1 MEDIWDVTADQEWND
16 FLLKSVIKGTGFPAN
31 YVDSYNEVDFAR
43 TVIMQNQLLVR
54 RVVSDQEWFEEPMTD
69 FIRRVYECEYE
80 RKNETSQT
88 EDKKDYNELQEI
100 VNAIYVEYPT
110 PISLNLGN
118 INEQIST
125 ASQTTDFIVSNYISD
140 DEADEEKLKLKA
152 KFKKKV
158 NEKLVPGLNW
168 EEFDELFEDTE
179 KEMKEQTFKDNM
191 NPKKEEEFGDEGMDD
206 DMGGG
211 F

>member
-16 FLLKSVIKGTGFPAN
+16 YLLKSVIKGTGFPAN

-54 RVVSDQEWFEEPMTD
+54 RVVSDQEWFAEPMTQL
-69 FIRRVYECEYE
+69 IRRIYECEYE
-80 RKNETSQT
+80 RINETS
-88 EDKKDYNELQEI
+88 ESDDKKDFNELQEI
-100 VNAIYVEYPT
+100 VNAIYVEYPV

-125 ASQTTDFIVSNYISD
+125 ASQTTDFIVSNYIPD
-140 DEADEEKLKLKA
+140 DESDEEKLKLKA

-158 NEKLVPGLNW
+158 NEKLVPGLAWN
-168 EEFDELFEDTE
+168 EFDDLFEETE
-179 KEMKEQTFKDNM
+179 RDMKEEKLKNDM
-191 NPKKEEEFGDEGMDD
+191 NPSQDEGFGDDEGMDE
-206 DMGGG
+206 G